1 MKLAAQVKL
10 SVITAIGVIGLVI
23 LERDDHPL
31 GTLYPHSRT
40 SPKGYTYGYAKRY
53 ATPYAK
59 RYPLA
64 LASHRPLGRDR
75 KSNSES
81 TIVESSIK
89 YRVASETEIDRDV
102 EALVDLGARE
112 TGTPTN
118 EKALSYLRSEYQKS
132 GYETEIQT
140 FTYSKFEDRG
150 SNLAIDDNIV
160 SGRALNG
167 SPPGSPSAAIAIVP
181 NLGRKEDF
189 QQVDVKG
196 KIAVV
201 RRGEIRFGDKA
212 ELAEAAGAVGLVI
225 VNNEPDNFIGTLDRE
240 IEIPVLSISGEQG
253 KALLQNA
260 DNSQPAILKVDT
272 VRRQVTGRNLIARQA
287 DSTQPKAI
295 IGGHYDSV
303 AGSPGANDNAS
314 GTVVVLEIARRLAGT
329 PQAERIW
336 FIAFDGEE
344 DGLHGS
350 RAFVDRATSQFLS
363 QLSAMINFDMVGVNR
378 ELKVGGTASL
388 ATLAKKDDSLSQ
400 IGAIGG
406 SDHLPFAN
414 AKVPVLFFTRGLD
427 PNYHTP
433 EDLEVNSQ
441 LLDETVE
448 VGLEVTKQILE

>member
-1 MKLAAQVKL
+1 MKLAARVKL
-10 SVITAIGVIGLVI
+10 LAITAIGVIGLVI
-23 LERDDHPL
+23 LEHGNRQFDF
-31 GTLYPHSRT
+31 
-40 SPKGYTYGYAKRY
+40 
-53 ATPYAK
+53 
-59 RYPLA
+59 
-64 LASHRPLGRDR
+64 
-75 KSNSES
+75 ES
-81 TIVESSIK
+81 TLVESSIGSGI
-89 YRVASETEIDRDV
+89 ASNTRINRDV
-102 EALVDLGARE
+102 EALVGLGARE
-112 TGTPTN
+112 AGTPTN
-118 EKALSYLRSEYQKS
+118 EKALSYLRSEYQKA

-140 FTYSKFEDRG
+140 FTYPKFADRG
-150 SNLAIDDNIV
+150 STLAINDHTV

-189 QQVDVKG
+189 QQVDVTG

-225 VNNEPDNFIGTLDRE
+225 VNNKPDNFIGTLNRK
-240 IEIPVLSISGEQG
+240 IKIPVLSVSGKEG
-253 KALLQNA
+253 KPLLQNA
-260 DNSQPAILKVDT
+260 DNSQLAILEVDT
-272 VRRQVTGRNLIARQA
+272 VRRLVTGSNLIARQA

-314 GTVVVLEIARRLAGT
+314 GTVVVLELARRLART
-329 PQAERIW
+329 PQAEGVW
-336 FIAFDGEE
+336 FVAFDGEE

-350 RAFVDRATSQFLS
+350 RAFVDRATPQFLS
-363 QLSAMINFDMVGVNR
+363 RLSGMINFDMVGINK
-378 ELKVGGTASL
+378 ELKVGGTPWLS
-388 ATLAKKDDSLSQ
+388 TLAKKDNSLSQ

-433 EDLEVNSQ
+433 EDLEVNPQ

-448 VGLEVTKQILE
+448 VGLKVTKQVLR